1 MKVQTL
7 LPNRFSNLW
16 GNGSGPRKYWQEV
29 SVSPWTLLLIHLRRS
44 NHWDTQY
51 CVLHSTVCT
60 THSTVYYTQYSLG
73 SVFRFSVC
81 SVAQVFF
88 ITVPGRVVP
97 ACGAVLLF
105 YQDFNEC
112 LFYLPASDQ
121 LGLTAWKQHEI
132 FKHRKK
138 DRQES
143 EICPLLILNDWIN
156 IHHEF
161 CGTS

>member
-51 CVLHSTVCT
+51 
-60 THSTVYYTQYSLG
+60 SLG

-88 ITVPGRVVP
+88 ITVLGRVVP

-105 YQDFNEC
+105 YQDFIEC

-143 EICPLLILNDWIN
+143 EICLLLILNDWIN